1 MSFHYNN
8 LTGITA
14 WSSLDQAYYFVPFA
28 DVKTFFSAIK
38 NDIAVPNELID
49 ATYNFLS
56 SYDPKTEAVLITLNE
71 DLLTVAVVSKDQ
83 KASREAL
90 AEQLGWSLPRL
101 TAFLYLYEELEV
113 DNDTLS
119 YLFKLSND
127 EFDKV
132 LNVLLS

>member
-1 MSFHYNN
+1 MYKR
-8 LTGITA
+8 
-14 WSSLDQAYYFVPFA
+14 Q
-28 DVKTFFSAIK
+28 
-38 NDIAVPNELID
+38 AVPNELID